1 MNPLRATGR
10 IRTRRQD
17 AGPAAREE
25 WERVN
30 YTTLRDDE
38 LMERVC
44 TRDLAAFEHL
54 YDRYGDL
61 VHSVVMRVV
70 GDRYIAEDVTQDVF
84 LRVWR
89 KPEQFD
95 LDRGKFTT
103 WLLSIARNRS
113 IDERRSRG
121 RRLRHEAMPSPAE
134 EEDPLLSVSDDTE
147 DPATASVVADDQ
159 RAVRAA
165 LATLPPEQRMAI
177 QLAYFGGMTQ
187 QEIANQLG
195 QPLGTVK
202 TRIRLGMQKMR
213 GTLQPHYMV
222 EGS

>member
-1 MNPLRATGR
+1 
-10 IRTRRQD
+10 
-17 AGPAAREE
+17 
-25 WERVN
+25 VN

-44 TRDLAAFEHL
+44 ARDLAAFEHL

-70 GDRYIAEDVTQDVF
+70 GDRYVAEDVAQDVF

-165 LATLPPEQRMAI
+165 LAVLPPEQRMAI

-213 GTLQPHYMV
+213 GTLEPHYMV

>member
-1 MNPLRATGR
+1 M
-10 IRTRRQD
+10 
-17 AGPAAREE
+17 
-25 WERVN
+25 N

-134 EEDPLLSVSDDTE
+134 EEDPLLSVSDETE
-147 DPATASVVADDQ
+147 DPAQASVVADDQ

-165 LATLPPEQRMAI
+165 LATLPPEQRLAI

-213 GTLQPHYMV
+213 GTLEPHYIV